1 MAVKLSQLTDN
12 SWVFKHNSAFGLL
25 FKIKDQ
31 YNLKTSTSSM
41 NFCSI
46 SDIEQKFGKVSYEE
60 RESYN
65 SDNNI
70 NGYPV
75 KDKNFVIKDETK
87 LIYVKKNS
95 YDISNVEF
103 YAGFWSIK
111 YPNGWAS
118 NLCPKVS
125 TTEQYQSQG
134 PFRTNLECK
143 NNNHLL
149 NTRENVKKE

>member
-1 MAVKLSQLTDN
+1 MSVKLSQLTDN
-12 SWVFKHNSAFGLL
+12 SWVFKHNSIYGLL
-25 FKIKDQ
+25 FKTEGHYILKSSTTGIKFQ
-31 YNLKTSTSSM
+31 
-41 NFCSI
+41 SI
-46 SDIEQKFGKVSYEE
+46 SEIEQKYGKVSYEE

-65 SDNNI
+65 SENNI

-75 KDKNFVIKDETK
+75 KDKNYVIKDESK

-118 NLCPKVS
+118 NLCPKVT

-143 NNNHLL
+143 NNSHLL
-149 NTRENVKKE
+149 NTRENVRKE